1 MGAIGVF
8 MKKFTNDNWIGKE
21 CSIELKGKEEFIS
34 NKILQTRSR
43 FLEVEIISKDETGLY
58 VSLLTENA
66 FNKGKLDST
75 NEQRFIPWT
84 SIIQVCFSVIVD
96 EQIDKFLHVAKKVET
111 TLPEIWYL
119 EDMINVLGTIKALK
133 WYEYERVEYSLKRLI
148 KLEKEKPSDFNE
160 TLNKL
165 IEDAGKLR
173 ED

>member
-1 MGAIGVF
+1 
-8 MKKFTNDNWIGKE
+8 MKKFINDNWIGKE
-21 CSIELKGKEEFIS
+21 CSIELAGKEEFTS
-34 NKILQTRSR
+34 SQKLQTKSR
-43 FLEVEIISKDETGLY
+43 LLEVEIISKDETGLF

-66 FNKGKLDST
+66 FNKGNLDST
-75 NEQRFIPWT
+75 SEQRFIPWT

-96 EQIDKFLHVAKKVET
+96 EQIDKFLHAAKKLET

-119 EDMINVLGTIKALK
+119 QDMINILGTIKALK

-148 KLEKEKPSDFNE
+148 KLEKEKPSDLNE